1 MNQQKVLSDLKV
13 YEKAKVRQIVGQ
25 GQLRRKLL
33 DMGIVSGSEIEIVK
47 LAPLGDPVGVKIK
60 GYHLSLRKE
69 EAKQIL
75 VEVVG
80 I

>member
-1 MNQQKVLSDLKV
+1 MSQKKVLSDLKMH
-13 YEKAKVRQIVGQ
+13 EKAKVSQIVGE

-80 I
+80 T